1 MHQERL
7 PNHEEQFKIKELYLR
22 TIMKMFTAWSFIWS
36 SIKVIICESILL
48 PRKRPF
54 ISEKAV
60 LNMASP
66 DLRFV
71 QTGGTGGPVEFF
83 LTV

>member
-1 MHQERL
+1 
-7 PNHEEQFKIKELYLR
+7 
-22 TIMKMFTAWSFIWS
+22 MKMFTAWSFGQAS
-36 SIKVIICESILL
+36 RSESILL
-48 PRKRPF
+48 PRKRPL

-71 QTGGTGGPVEFF
+71 GTGGTGGPVKFWGNNANSLGNYRVIYE
-83 LTV
+83 LN